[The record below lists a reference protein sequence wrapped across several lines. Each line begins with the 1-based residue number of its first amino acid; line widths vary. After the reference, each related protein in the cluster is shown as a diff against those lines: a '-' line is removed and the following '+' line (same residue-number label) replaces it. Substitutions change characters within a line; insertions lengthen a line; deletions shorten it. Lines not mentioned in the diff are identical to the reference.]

1 MNNVFIIPTG
11 HEGPGNPAL
20 ARAAVCDME
29 TLLSLIPPGRFAEE
43 LKGLYPG
50 GVCYIRGVRER
61 IGDNEATWGAMTP
74 GDLILDYRERAIFSA
89 AFLAAKK
96 NDSVLALKL
105 WPGDGP
111 FGLLCFTDKPRVGE
125 VPILSQML
133 RYLDGEHKVLV
144 KLGADKVGN
153 ILADYGSLETFVN
166 LCLRYDFPFSF
177 RHS

>member
-1 MNNVFIIPTG
+1 MNNVFIVPTG
-11 HEGPGNPAL
+11 QEGPGKPAL
-20 ARAAVCDME
+20 ARAAVCDLE
-29 TLLSLIPPGRFAEE
+29 TLLSLISPGRFAEE
-43 LKGLYPG
+43 LKKHCPD

-61 IGDNEATWGAMTP
+61 IGDNEATWEAMTP
-74 GDLILDYRERAIFSA
+74 GDLILEYRDRAIFSA
-89 AFLAAKK
+89 SFLAAKK
-96 NDSVLALKL
+96 NDSVLASKL

-111 FGLLCFTDKPRVGE
+111 FGLLCLTDKPRVGE
-125 VPILSQML
+125 VPIPSQML
-133 RYLDGEHKVLV
+133 RYLDGEYGDLV